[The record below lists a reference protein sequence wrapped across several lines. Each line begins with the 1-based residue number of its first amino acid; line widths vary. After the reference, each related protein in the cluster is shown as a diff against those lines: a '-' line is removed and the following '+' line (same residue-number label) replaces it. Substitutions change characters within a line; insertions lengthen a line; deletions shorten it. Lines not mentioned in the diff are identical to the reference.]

1 MLRKQKMRSDAPS
14 GEGQSDLENPD
25 EKRVEK
31 RENPSKDPTRYGDWE
46 VGGRCIDF

>member
-1 MLRKQKMRSDAPS
+1 MLETQKMRSDAPS
-14 GEGQSDLENPD
+14 GEGQSDSENPD

-31 RENPSKDPTRYGDWE
+31 RENPPKDPTRYGDWE